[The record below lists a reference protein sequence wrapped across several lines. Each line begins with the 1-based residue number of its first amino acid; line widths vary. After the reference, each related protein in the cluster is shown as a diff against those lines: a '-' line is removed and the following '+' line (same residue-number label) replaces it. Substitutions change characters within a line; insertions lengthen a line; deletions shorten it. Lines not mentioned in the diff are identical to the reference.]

1 MEEPNFEPYD
11 SYLKQQALVGV
22 NDAIQNWGKMTKNA
36 LGYRLATLGIEER
49 AHEKKNFSR
58 IRYRK
63 SPSGKVTV
71 EKEEPLMPSIKT
83 TYKKFYGQID
93 RITVSFAR
101 QGIWL
106 EHGVGKGR
114 KKGSGNERPKPWIA
128 PTMGTMLPIL
138 ADILAHR
145 DADRVAGQLKFL
157 VPGII
162 DIKID
167 VK

>member
-11 SYLKQQALVGV
+11 SYLKRQALLEV
-22 NDAIQNWGKMTKNA
+22 NDAIQNWGKLTKNA
-36 LGYRLATLGIEER
+36 LGYRLSALGIQER

-58 IRYRK
+58 ISFKK
-63 SPSGKVTV
+63 SATGALYLA
-71 EKEEPLMPSIKT
+71 KEEPLAPSVKT

-114 KKGSGNERPKPWIA
+114 SKGSGKERPKPWIA

-138 ADILAHR
+138 ADVLAAR
-145 DADRVAGQLKFL
+145 QADRVAGQLKFL

-162 DIKID
+162 EIKIE

>member
-11 SYLKQQALVGV
+11 NLKQQAILGV

-36 LGYRLATLGIEER
+36 LGYRLSALGIEER

-58 IRYRK
+58 VSFKK
-63 SPSGKVTV
+63 STTGSLYLV
-71 EKEEPLMPSIKT
+71 KEEPLAPSMKT

-128 PTMGTMLPIL
+128 PTMGLMLPIL
-138 ADILAHR
+138 ADTLAAR
-145 DADRVAGQLKFL
+145 DADRVAGQLRFL
-157 VPGII
+157 VPGVI